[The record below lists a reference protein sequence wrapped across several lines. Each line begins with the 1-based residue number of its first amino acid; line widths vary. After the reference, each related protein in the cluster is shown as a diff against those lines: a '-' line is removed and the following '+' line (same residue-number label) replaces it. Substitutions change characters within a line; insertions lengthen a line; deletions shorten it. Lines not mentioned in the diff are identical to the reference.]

1 MLKKSLSI
9 ILSLTLVLCSCLVMT
24 ASAKNDSD
32 EFGFAVAS
40 DTHYVHPVKQAGT
53 TLADEGWVT
62 TFNSESESLTNQS
75 GFIIDEFL
83 KECAENP
90 KCQFVLITGDLATH
104 GRDYVSEHEAVAA
117 KFRKFEK
124 ETGKQVYVI
133 NGNHDNAKDMPVD
146 HKKFTEIYHEFGY
159 DEALSTDEGTCSY
172 SANLNDE
179 YTLVALDTCDER
191 YRVVPN
197 NDITRMDWAVKQI
210 KAAKK
215 QGKKVIMIMHHNLLE
230 HNPFQKLNEKNYV
243 VNTPY
248 SFAGLLADLGV
259 KLVFSGHTHCNN
271 VKSYTSFLGNTI
283 YDFSMSSLGNF
294 PAEYKYF
301 NVTDS
306 KISYET
312 KKINHIDADK
322 LAEVCKG
329 FSNEALEMMKNNL
342 QTYTWSMSY
351 REYSEDLRENISP
364 ETLGVEESS
373 ALYAKLKPV
382 TDTIKEMSDTPIYG
396 KGGIQEQAAAYGL
409 EIPDSEYK
417 TLNDA
422 MTLAM
427 LRCKIGDKRYNLN
440 SNDFTVLIRLLA
452 FTVRKSI
459 AATADSDILS
469 DANEMLGKLGYKGSV
484 ADNMLRDFSEKYGF
498 ATPEEKEA
506 LAIAYGLW
514 GGYFSDVDGV
524 ENRDGAI
531 PGYAVKEANEN
542 QFIVMAKKLFKL
554 VIDLLNKIFIS
565 FYPVFGK
572 YFA

>member
-9 ILSLTLVLCSCLVMT
+9 ILSLTLVLCSCLVLT
-24 ASAKNDSD
+24 ASAKNSSD

-342 QTYTWSMSY
+342 QAYTWSMSY

-396 KGGIQEQAAAYGL
+396 KGEIQEQAAAYGL

-422 MTLAM
+422 MTLAI

-469 DANEMLGKLGYKGSV
+469 GANEMLGKLGYKGSV

-554 VIDLLNKIFIS
+554 VIDLLNKIIIS

-572 YFA
+572 

>member
-9 ILSLTLVLCSCLVMT
+9 ILSLTLVLCSCLVLT

-283 YDFSMSSLGNF
+283 YDFSISSLGNF

-342 QTYTWSMSY
+342 QAYTWSMSY

-469 DANEMLGKLGYKGSV
+469 GANEMLGKLGYKGSV

-554 VIDLLNKIFIS
+554 VIDLLNKIIIS

-572 YFA
+572 

>member
-9 ILSLTLVLCSCLVMT
+9 ILSLTLVLCSCLVLT

-271 VKSYTSFLGNTI
+271 VKLYTSFLGNTI

-342 QTYTWSMSY
+342 QAYTWSMSY
-351 REYSEDLRENISP
+351 KEYSEDLRENISP

-373 ALYAKLKPV
+373 ALYTKLKPV

-469 DANEMLGKLGYKGSV
+469 GANEMLGKLGYKGSV

-554 VIDLLNKIFIS
+554 VIDLLNKIIIS

-572 YFA
+572 

>member
-1 MLKKSLSI
+1 MLKKSISI
-9 ILSLTLVLCSCLVMT
+9 ILSLTLILCSLLTLT
-24 ASAKNDSD
+24 ASAEKSGEN
-32 EFGFAVAS
+32 FGFAVAS
-40 DTHYVHPVKQAGT
+40 DIHYVHPVKQVGT

-62 TFNSESESLTNQS
+62 TFKSESESLTNQS
-75 GFIIDEFL
+75 GYIIDQFL

-90 KCQFVLITGDLATH
+90 KCQFVLVTGDLATH
-104 GRDYVSEHEAVAA
+104 GRDYVSEHETVAA
-117 KFRKFEK
+117 KFRKFEQ

-159 DEALSTDEGTCSY
+159 DEALSTDDGTCSY

-197 NDITRMDWAVKQI
+197 NDVTRMDWAVKQI

-294 PAEYKYF
+294 PAEYKCF
-301 NVTDS
+301 NVSDS
-306 KISYET
+306 EINYET

-329 FSNEALEMMKNNL
+329 YSKDALEMMKNSL
-342 QTYTWSMSY
+342 QEYTWSMSY
-351 REYSEDLRENISP
+351 KEYSENLRENISP

-373 ALYAKLKPV
+373 ALYAKLKPI
-382 TDTIKEMSDTPIYG
+382 TDVIKEMSDTPIYG
-396 KGGIQEQAAAYGL
+396 EGGIKEQASEYGL

-422 MTLAM
+422 ITLAM
-427 LRCKIGDKRYNLN
+427 LRCKIGDKRYNLG
-440 SNDFTVLIRLLA
+440 SDDFTVLIRLIA

-459 AATADSDILS
+459 AETADGDILAG
-469 DANEMLGKLGYKGSV
+469 ANELLGKLGYKGSL
-484 ADNMLRDFSEKYGF
+484 ADNMLREFSEKYGF
-498 ATPEEKEA
+498 ATPEEKES
-506 LAIAYGLW
+506 LAIAYSLW
-514 GGYFSDVDGV
+514 GGYIGEVDGV
-524 ENRDGAI
+524 ENRNGTI
-531 PGYAVKEANEN
+531 PGYEVKEANTN
-542 QFIVMAKKLFKL
+542 QFIIIAENLVNLAKNIIKKLITF
-554 VIDLLNKIFIS
+554 V
-565 FYPVFGK
+565 YPIFGK
-572 YFA
+572 

>member
-9 ILSLTLVLCSCLVMT
+9 ILSLTLVLCSCLVLT

-342 QTYTWSMSY
+342 QAYTWRMSY

-373 ALYAKLKPV
+373 TLYAKLKPV

-422 MTLAM
+422 MTLAI

-469 DANEMLGKLGYKGSV
+469 GANEMLGKLGYKGSV
-484 ADNMLRDFSEKYGF
+484 ADNMFRDFSEKYGF

-542 QFIVMAKKLFKL
+542 QFIVMTKKLFKL

-572 YFA
+572 

>member
-9 ILSLTLVLCSCLVMT
+9 ILSLTLVLCSCLVLT

-197 NDITRMDWAVKQI
+197 NDVTRMDWAVKQI

-342 QTYTWSMSY
+342 QAYTWSMSY

-382 TDTIKEMSDTPIYG
+382 TDTIKEMSDTPIYS

-554 VIDLLNKIFIS
+554 VIDLLNKIIIS

-572 YFA
+572 

>member
-9 ILSLTLVLCSCLVMT
+9 ILSLTLVLCSCLVLT

-342 QTYTWSMSY
+342 QAYTWSMSY
-351 REYSEDLRENISP
+351 REYSDDLRENISP

-469 DANEMLGKLGYKGSV
+469 GANEMLGKLGYKGSV

-554 VIDLLNKIFIS
+554 VIDLLNKIIIS

-572 YFA
+572 

>member
-9 ILSLTLVLCSCLVMT
+9 ILSLTLVLCSCLVLT

-90 KCQFVLITGDLATH
+90 KCQFVLITGGLATH

-342 QTYTWSMSY
+342 QAYTWSMSY

-459 AATADSDILS
+459 ATTADSDILS
-469 DANEMLGKLGYKGSV
+469 GANEMLGKLGYKGSV

-542 QFIVMAKKLFKL
+542 QFIVMAKKLFKF
-554 VIDLLNKIFIS
+554 VIDLLNKILIS

-572 YFA
+572 

>member
-9 ILSLTLVLCSCLVMT
+9 ILSLTLVLCSCLVLT

-342 QTYTWSMSY
+342 QAYTWSMSY

-422 MTLAM
+422 MTLAI

-469 DANEMLGKLGYKGSV
+469 GANEMLGKLGYKGNV

-506 LAIAYGLW
+506 LAIAYGLC

-531 PGYAVKEANEN
+531 PGYAVKESNEN

-554 VIDLLNKIFIS
+554 VIDLLNKIIIS

-572 YFA
+572 

>member
-9 ILSLTLVLCSCLVMT
+9 ILSLTLVLCSCLVLT

-342 QTYTWSMSY
+342 QAYTWSMSY

-396 KGGIQEQAAAYGL
+396 NGGIQEQAAAYGL

-422 MTLAM
+422 MTLAI

-469 DANEMLGKLGYKGSV
+469 GANEMLGKLGYKGSV

-531 PGYAVKEANEN
+531 PGYAVKESNEN

-554 VIDLLNKIFIS
+554 VIDLLDKILIS

-572 YFA
+572 

>member
-9 ILSLTLVLCSCLVMT
+9 ILSLTLVLCSCLVLT

-32 EFGFAVAS
+32 KFGFAVAS

-417 TLNDA
+417 TLNEA
-422 MTLAM
+422 ITLAM

-440 SNDFTVLIRLLA
+440 SNDFMVLIRLLA

-542 QFIVMAKKLFKL
+542 QFIVMVKKLFKL
-554 VIDLLNKIFIS
+554 VIDLLNKIIIS

-572 YFA
+572 

>member
-9 ILSLTLVLCSCLVMT
+9 ILSLTLVLCSCLVLT

-342 QTYTWSMSY
+342 QAYTWSMSY

-382 TDTIKEMSDTPIYG
+382 TDTIKETSDTPIYG

-422 MTLAM
+422 MTLAI

-469 DANEMLGKLGYKGSV
+469 GANEMLGKLGYKGSV

-554 VIDLLNKIFIS
+554 VIDLLNKIIIS
-565 FYPVFGK
+565 FYPVFVK
-572 YFA
+572 

>member
-9 ILSLTLVLCSCLVMT
+9 ILSLTLVLCSCLVLT

-271 VKSYTSFLGNTI
+271 VKSYTSFLGSTI

-422 MTLAM
+422 MTLAI

-469 DANEMLGKLGYKGSV
+469 GANEMLGKLGYKGSV

-572 YFA
+572 

>member
-9 ILSLTLVLCSCLVMT
+9 ILSLTLVLCSCLVLT

-124 ETGKQVYVI
+124 EPGKQVYVI

-342 QTYTWSMSY
+342 QAYTWSMSY

-422 MTLAM
+422 MTLAI

-469 DANEMLGKLGYKGSV
+469 GANEMLGKLGYKGSV

-554 VIDLLNKIFIS
+554 VIDLLNKIIIS

-572 YFA
+572 

>member
-9 ILSLTLVLCSCLVMT
+9 ILSLTLVLCSCLVLT

-32 EFGFAVAS
+32 KFGFAVAS

-117 KFRKFEK
+117 KFRKIEK

-342 QTYTWSMSY
+342 QAYTWSMSY

-422 MTLAM
+422 MTLAI

-440 SNDFTVLIRLLA
+440 SNDFMVLIRLLA

-469 DANEMLGKLGYKGSV
+469 GANEMLGKLGYKGSV

-572 YFA
+572 

>member
-9 ILSLTLVLCSCLVMT
+9 ILSLTLVLCSCLVLT
-24 ASAKNDSD
+24 ASAKNSSD

-215 QGKKVIMIMHHNLLE
+215 QGKKVIIIMHHNLLE

-342 QTYTWSMSY
+342 QAYTWSMSY
-351 REYSEDLRENISP
+351 RECSEDLRENISP

-422 MTLAM
+422 MTLAI

-469 DANEMLGKLGYKGSV
+469 GANEMLGKLGYKGSV

-554 VIDLLNKIFIS
+554 VIDLLNKIIIS

-572 YFA
+572 

>member
-9 ILSLTLVLCSCLVMT
+9 ILSLTLVLCSCLVLT

-146 HKKFTEIYHEFGY
+146 HKKFTEFYHEFGY

-342 QTYTWSMSY
+342 QAYTWSMSY

-396 KGGIQEQAAAYGL
+396 KGGIQEQAAEYGL

-422 MTLAM
+422 MTLAI

-459 AATADSDILS
+459 ATTADSDILYG
-469 DANEMLGKLGYKGSV
+469 ANEMLGKLGYKGSV

-554 VIDLLNKIFIS
+554 VIDLLNKIIIS

-572 YFA
+572 

>member
-9 ILSLTLVLCSCLVMT
+9 ILSLTLVLCSCLVLT
-24 ASAKNDSD
+24 ASAKNSSD

-342 QTYTWSMSY
+342 QAYTWSMSY

-382 TDTIKEMSDTPIYG
+382 TDTIKETSDTPIYG

-422 MTLAM
+422 MTLAI

-469 DANEMLGKLGYKGSV
+469 GANEMLGKLGYKGSV

-554 VIDLLNKIFIS
+554 VIDLLNKIIIS
-565 FYPVFGK
+565 FYPVFVK
-572 YFA
+572 

>member
-9 ILSLTLVLCSCLVMT
+9 ILSLTLVLCSCLVLT

-329 FSNEALEMMKNNL
+329 FSNEALEMMNNNL
-342 QTYTWSMSY
+342 QAYTWSMSY

-422 MTLAM
+422 MTLAI

-469 DANEMLGKLGYKGSV
+469 GANEMLGKLGYKGSV

-531 PGYAVKEANEN
+531 PGYAVKETNEN

-554 VIDLLNKIFIS
+554 VIDLLNKIIIS

-572 YFA
+572 

>member
-9 ILSLTLVLCSCLVMT
+9 ILSLTLVLCSCLVLT

-342 QTYTWSMSY
+342 QAYTWSMSY
-351 REYSEDLRENISP
+351 KEYSEDLRENISP

-422 MTLAM
+422 MTLAI

-572 YFA
+572 

>member
-9 ILSLTLVLCSCLVMT
+9 ILSLTLVLCSCLVLT

-146 HKKFTEIYHEFGY
+146 HKKFAEIYHEFGY

-271 VKSYTSFLGNTI
+271 VKSYTSFLGSTI

-422 MTLAM
+422 MTLAI

-440 SNDFTVLIRLLA
+440 SNDFMVLIRLLA

-469 DANEMLGKLGYKGSV
+469 GANEMLGKLGYKGSV

-554 VIDLLNKIFIS
+554 VIDLLNKVFIS

-572 YFA
+572 

>member
-9 ILSLTLVLCSCLVMT
+9 ILSLTLVLCSCLVLT

-342 QTYTWSMSY
+342 QAYTWSMSY

-422 MTLAM
+422 MTLAI

-469 DANEMLGKLGYKGSV
+469 GANEMLGKLGYKGSV

-524 ENRDGAI
+524 ENRDGTI
-531 PGYAVKEANEN
+531 PGYEVKEANTN
-542 QFIVMAKKLFKL
+542 QFIIIAENLVNLAKNIIKKLITF
-554 VIDLLNKIFIS
+554 V
-565 FYPVFGK
+565 YPIFGK
-572 YFA
+572 

>member
-9 ILSLTLVLCSCLVMT
+9 ILSLTLVLCSCLVLT
-24 ASAKNDSD
+24 ASAKNSSD

-342 QTYTWSMSY
+342 QAYTWSMSY

-422 MTLAM
+422 MTLAI

-469 DANEMLGKLGYKGSV
+469 GANEMLGKLGYKGSV

-524 ENRDGAI
+524 ENRDGAF

-554 VIDLLNKIFIS
+554 VIDLLNKIIIS

-572 YFA
+572 

>member
-9 ILSLTLVLCSCLVMT
+9 ILSLTLVLCSCLVLT

-351 REYSEDLRENISP
+351 KEYSEDLRENISP

-382 TDTIKEMSDTPIYG
+382 TDTIKEMSDTPIYS

-452 FTVRKSI
+452 FTVHKSI

-469 DANEMLGKLGYKGSV
+469 GANEMLGKLGYKGSV

-554 VIDLLNKIFIS
+554 VIDLLNKIIIS

-572 YFA
+572 

>member
-9 ILSLTLVLCSCLVMT
+9 ILSLTLVLCSCLVLT

-172 SANLNDE
+172 SANLNEE

-382 TDTIKEMSDTPIYG
+382 TDTIKKMSDTPIYG

-469 DANEMLGKLGYKGSV
+469 GANEMLGKLGYKGSV

-554 VIDLLNKIFIS
+554 VIDLLNKIIIS

-572 YFA
+572 

>member
-9 ILSLTLVLCSCLVMT
+9 ILSLTLVLCSCLVLT

-32 EFGFAVAS
+32 KFGFAVAS

-342 QTYTWSMSY
+342 QAYTWSMSY
-351 REYSEDLRENISP
+351 KEYSEDLRENISP

-396 KGGIQEQAAAYGL
+396 KGEIQEQAAAYGL

-422 MTLAM
+422 MTLAI

-469 DANEMLGKLGYKGSV
+469 GANEMLGKLGYKGSV

-572 YFA
+572 

>member
-9 ILSLTLVLCSCLVMT
+9 ILSLTLVLCSCLVLT

-32 EFGFAVAS
+32 KFGFAVAS

-294 PAEYKYF
+294 PTEYKYF

-342 QTYTWSMSY
+342 QAYTWSMSY

-396 KGGIQEQAAAYGL
+396 KGGNQEQAAAYGL

-422 MTLAM
+422 MTLAI

-469 DANEMLGKLGYKGSV
+469 GANEMLGKLGYKGSV

-554 VIDLLNKIFIS
+554 VIDLLNKIIIS

-572 YFA
+572 

>member
-9 ILSLTLVLCSCLVMT
+9 ILSLTLVLCSCLVLT

-133 NGNHDNAKDMPVD
+133 NGNHDNAKDRPVD

-179 YTLVALDTCDER
+179 YTLGALDTCDER

-342 QTYTWSMSY
+342 QAYTWSMSY

-469 DANEMLGKLGYKGSV
+469 GANEMLGKLGYKGSV

-572 YFA
+572 

>member
-9 ILSLTLVLCSCLVMT
+9 ILSLTLVLCSCLVLT

-259 KLVFSGHTHCNN
+259 KLVFSGHTHCNK

-342 QTYTWSMSY
+342 QAYSWSMSY

-469 DANEMLGKLGYKGSV
+469 GANEMLGKLGYKGSV

-572 YFA
+572 

>member
-9 ILSLTLVLCSCLVMT
+9 ILSLTLVLCSCLVLT

-342 QTYTWSMSY
+342 QAYTWSMSY

-469 DANEMLGKLGYKGSV
+469 GTNEMLGKLGYKGSV

-506 LAIAYGLW
+506 LAIAYALW

-542 QFIVMAKKLFKL
+542 QFIVMVKKLFKL
-554 VIDLLNKIFIS
+554 VIDLLNKIIIS

-572 YFA
+572 

>member
-1 MLKKSLSI
+1 MLKKSISI
-9 ILSLTLVLCSCLVMT
+9 ILSLTLILCSLLTLT
-24 ASAKNDSD
+24 ASAEKSGEN
-32 EFGFAVAS
+32 FGFAVAS
-40 DTHYVHPVKQAGT
+40 DIHYVHPVKQVGT

-62 TFNSESESLTNQS
+62 TFKSESESLTNQS
-75 GFIIDEFL
+75 GYIIDQFL
-83 KECAENP
+83 KECTENP
-90 KCQFVLITGDLATH
+90 KCQFVLVTGDLATH
-104 GRDYVSEHEAVAA
+104 GRDYVSEHETVAA
-117 KFRKFEK
+117 KFRKFEQ

-159 DEALSTDEGTCSY
+159 DEALSTDDGTCSY

-197 NDITRMDWAVKQI
+197 NDVTRMDWAVKQI

-301 NVTDS
+301 NVSDS
-306 KISYET
+306 EINYET

-329 FSNEALEMMKNNL
+329 YSKDALEMMKNNL
-342 QTYTWSMSY
+342 QEYTWSMSY
-351 REYSEDLRENISP
+351 KEYSENLRENISP

-373 ALYAKLKPV
+373 ALYAKLKPI
-382 TDTIKEMSDTPIYG
+382 TDVIKEMSDTPIYG
-396 KGGIQEQAAAYGL
+396 EGGIKEQASEYGL

-422 MTLAM
+422 ITLAM
-427 LRCKIGDKRYNLN
+427 LRCKIGDKRYNLG
-440 SNDFTVLIRLLA
+440 SDDFTVLIRLIA

-459 AATADSDILS
+459 AETADGDILAG
-469 DANEMLGKLGYKGSV
+469 ANELLGKLGYKGSL
-484 ADNMLRDFSEKYGF
+484 ADNMLREFSEKYGF

-506 LAIAYGLW
+506 LAIAYSLW
-514 GGYFSDVDGV
+514 GGYIGEVDGV
-524 ENRDGAI
+524 ENRNGTI
-531 PGYAVKEANEN
+531 PGYEVKEANTN
-542 QFIVMAKKLFKL
+542 QFIIIAENLVNLAKNIIKKLITF
-554 VIDLLNKIFIS
+554 VYSI
-565 FYPVFGK
+565 FGK
-572 YFA
+572 

>member
-9 ILSLTLVLCSCLVMT
+9 ILSLTLVLCSCLVLT

-62 TFNSESESLTNQS
+62 TFKSGSESLTNQS

-83 KECAENP
+83 KECAKNP

-159 DEALSTDEGTCSY
+159 DEALSTDEETCSY

-342 QTYTWSMSY
+342 QAYTWSMSY

-469 DANEMLGKLGYKGSV
+469 GANEMLGKLGYKGSV

-554 VIDLLNKIFIS
+554 VIDLLNKIIIS

-572 YFA
+572 

>member
-9 ILSLTLVLCSCLVMT
+9 ILSLTLVLCSCLVLT

-197 NDITRMDWAVKQI
+197 NDITRMDWEVKQI

-342 QTYTWSMSY
+342 QAYTWSMSY

-422 MTLAM
+422 MTLAI

-469 DANEMLGKLGYKGSV
+469 GANEMLGKLGYKGSV

-542 QFIVMAKKLFKL
+542 QFIIMAKKLFKL

-572 YFA
+572 

>member
-9 ILSLTLVLCSCLVMT
+9 ILSLTLVLCSCLVLT

-90 KCQFVLITGDLATH
+90 KCQFVLVTGDLATH

-422 MTLAM
+422 MTLAI

-469 DANEMLGKLGYKGSV
+469 GANEMLGKLGYKGSV

-572 YFA
+572 

>member
-9 ILSLTLVLCSCLVMT
+9 ILSLTLVLCSCLVLT

-210 KAAKK
+210 KATKK

-342 QTYTWSMSY
+342 QAYTWSMSY

-422 MTLAM
+422 MTLAI

-469 DANEMLGKLGYKGSV
+469 GANEMLGKLGYKGSV
-484 ADNMLRDFSEKYGF
+484 ADNLLRDFSEKYGF

-554 VIDLLNKIFIS
+554 VIDLLNKIIIS

-572 YFA
+572 

>member
-9 ILSLTLVLCSCLVMT
+9 ILSLTLVLCSCLVLT

-32 EFGFAVAS
+32 KFGFAVAS

-117 KFRKFEK
+117 KFRQFEK

-342 QTYTWSMSY
+342 QAYTWSMSY

-422 MTLAM
+422 MTLAI

-440 SNDFTVLIRLLA
+440 SNDFMVLIRLLA

-469 DANEMLGKLGYKGSV
+469 GANEMLGKLGYKGSV

-572 YFA
+572 

>member
-9 ILSLTLVLCSCLVMT
+9 ILSLTLVLCSCLVLT

-422 MTLAM
+422 MTLAI

-459 AATADSDILS
+459 ATTADSDILS
-469 DANEMLGKLGYKGSV
+469 GANEMLGKLGYKGSV

-531 PGYAVKEANEN
+531 PGYAVKESNEN

-572 YFA
+572 

>member
-9 ILSLTLVLCSCLVMT
+9 ILSLTLVLCSCLVLT

-40 DTHYVHPVKQAGT
+40 DIHYVHPVKQAGT

-422 MTLAM
+422 MTLAI

-469 DANEMLGKLGYKGSV
+469 GANEMLGKLGYKGSV

-542 QFIVMAKKLFKL
+542 PFIVMAKKLFKL
-554 VIDLLNKIFIS
+554 VIDLLNKIIIS

-572 YFA
+572 